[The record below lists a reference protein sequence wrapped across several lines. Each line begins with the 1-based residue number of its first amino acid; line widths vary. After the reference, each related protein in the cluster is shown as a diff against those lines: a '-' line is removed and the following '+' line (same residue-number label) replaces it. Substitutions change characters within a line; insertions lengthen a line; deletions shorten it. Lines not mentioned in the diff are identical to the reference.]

1 MQIKML
7 FYANKF
13 ARLHT
18 IIIDGSGITL
28 KGKVTVKGNLSIIGG
43 ALESPAVLSLAANDA
58 KPICEVCEA
67 MKNQKQS

>member
-1 MQIKML
+1 M
-7 FYANKF
+7 
-13 ARLHT
+13 
-18 IIIDGSGITL
+18 IDGSGITL

>member
-1 MQIKML
+1 MTGSSL
-7 FYANKF
+7 FKVLGKAG
-13 ARLHT
+13 T

-28 KGKVTVKGNLSIIGG
+28 KGKVTVKGNLIQSSGTP
-43 ALESPAVLSLAANDA
+43 ESPAVLSLAANDA

>member
-1 MQIKML
+1 MTGSSL
-7 FYANKF
+7 FKVLGKAG
-13 ARLHT
+13 T

-58 KPICEVCEA
+58 KPICEGCEA